1 MQGSRIPRFYK
12 MTVPERVRTVRDR
25 GLLSCDDYRSL
36 KSGKHTLSVQLA
48 DKMIENVIGVMGL
61 PVGLGLNF
69 LINDREYV
77 VPLVVEEPSIV
88 AALSSAA
95 KLARECGGFQV
106 ESMEPQ
112 LIGQVQI
119 VDVTNPS
126 RARAALLQRKDEILN
141 LANSL
146 HPKMIARGGG
156 ARDLEVYIH
165 PSQGPGGDMVVVHLL
180 VDTRDAMGA
189 NLVNTMCEGVARSE
203 EHTSELQSR
212 GH

>member
-95 KLARECGGFQV
+95 KL
-106 ESMEPQ
+106 
-112 LIGQVQI
+112 
-119 VDVTNPS
+119 
-126 RARAALLQRKDEILN
+126 
-141 LANSL
+141 
-146 HPKMIARGGG
+146 
-156 ARDLEVYIH
+156 
-165 PSQGPGGDMVVVHLL
+165 
-180 VDTRDAMGA
+180 
-189 NLVNTMCEGVARSE
+189 RSE

-212 GH
+212 AQLVCRLLSGKKYCMM